1 MPARESRTR
10 DRTRDRD
17 LLESSARA
25 MAETYADK
33 EAAIRLNGAELVP
46 DVAGALWWPAR
57 QVLVVADLHLEKG
70 SSYTRHTLPPY
81 DSQATLERLEAVI
94 ERRRPARVICLGDS
108 FHDRRA
114 ADRLAA
120 EERARVQA
128 LASRVAWTWIAGNHD
143 PAPPADWGGTVEQEL
158 TLGPLVFR
166 HAADPARPPAGE
178 VSGHYHPK
186 TRVRVRGKGV
196 SARCFVADG
205 RRLILPAFGAYTG
218 GLSVLD
224 PAISGLF
231 TNTFTAHL
239 IGRRAVYPY
248 PRHALVG

>member
-1 MPARESRTR
+1 MTGRESRTR
-10 DRTRDRD
+10 DRTRDPD

-25 MAETYADK
+25 MAETYVEK
-33 EAAIRLNGAELVP
+33 EAAIRLNGADLVP
-46 DVAGALWWPAR
+46 DVSGALWWPAR
-57 QVLVVADLHLEKG
+57 RTLVVADLHLEKG
-70 SSYTRHTLPPY
+70 SSYTRHNLPPY
-81 DSQATLERLEAVI
+81 DSRATLERLEAVI
-94 ERRRPARVICLGDS
+94 DRRRPEQVICLGDS

-120 EERARVQA
+120 EERDRVQA
-128 LASRVAWTWIAGNHD
+128 LAARVAWTWIAGNHD

-166 HAADPARPPAGE
+166 HAADATHPSVGE

-231 TNTFTAHL
+231 AKSFTAHL

>member
-1 MPARESRTR
+1 
-10 DRTRDRD
+10 
-17 LLESSARA
+17 

-46 DVAGALWWPAR
+46 DIAGALWWPAR

-70 SSYTRHTLPPY
+70 SSYARQNLPPY
-81 DSQATLERLEAVI
+81 DSRATLERLEAVI
-94 ERRRPARVICLGDS
+94 GRRRPSQVICLGDS

-120 EERARVQA
+120 EERERVQA
-128 LASRVAWTWIAGNHD
+128 LAARVAWTWIAGNHD
-143 PAPPADWGGTVEQEL
+143 PAPPADWGGTVAQEL
-158 TLGPLVFR
+158 TVGPLVFR
-166 HAADPARPPAGE
+166 HAADAARPAAGE

-231 TNTFTAHL
+231 TKTFTAHL

>member
-57 QVLVVADLHLEKG
+57 QVLLVADLHLEKG

-120 EERARVQA
+120 EERDRVQA
-128 LASRVAWTWIAGNHD
+128 LASRVGWTWIAGNHD
-143 PAPPADWGGTVEQEL
+143 PAPPAHWGGSVEQEL

>member
-1 MPARESRTR
+1 MPERESRTR
-10 DRTRDRD
+10 KGNPEPDP
-17 LLESSARA
+17 LESSARA
-25 MAETYADK
+25 MAETYVEN

-46 DVAGALWWPAR
+46 DVSGALWWPAR
-57 QVLVVADLHLEKG
+57 RVLVVADLHLEKG
-70 SSYTRHTLPPY
+70 SSYARHNLPPY
-81 DSQATLERLEAVI
+81 DSRATLERLEAVI
-94 ERRRPARVICLGDS
+94 DRRRPERVICLGDS

-120 EERARVQA
+120 EERERVQA

-158 TLGPLVFR
+158 TVGPLIFR
-166 HAADPARPPAGE
+166 HAADAGHPAPGE

-186 TRVRVRGKGV
+186 TRVRVRGKGL

-224 PAISGLF
+224 PAISQLF
-231 TNTFTAHL
+231 PKAFTAHL

>member
-1 MPARESRTR
+1 
-10 DRTRDRD
+10 
-17 LLESSARA
+17 
-25 MAETYADK
+25 MAETTVEN
-33 EAAIRLNGAELVP
+33 EAAIRLNGVDLVP
-46 DVAGALWWPAR
+46 DVSGALWWPAR
-57 QVLVVADLHLEKG
+57 GVLVVADLHLEKG
-70 SSYTRHTLPPY
+70 SSYARHNLPPY
-81 DSQATLERLEAVI
+81 DSQATLSQLEAVI
-94 ERRRPARVICLGDS
+94 DRRRPVQVICLGDS

-114 ADRLAA
+114 AERLAA

-128 LASRVAWTWIAGNHD
+128 LAARVGWTWIAGNHD
-143 PAPPADWGGTVEQEL
+143 PAPPADWGGTVEEDL
-158 TLGPLVFR
+158 TIGPLVFR
-166 HAADPARPPAGE
+166 HAADRNCPAAGE

-231 TNTFTAHL
+231 PRAFTAHL

>member
-1 MPARESRTR
+1 MTERESRTR
-10 DRTRDRD
+10 ECSADP
-17 LLESSARA
+17 LESSRPPMSEPSVAS
-25 MAETYADK
+25 D
-33 EAAIRLNGAELVP
+33 AAIRLNGAELVP
-46 DVAGALWWPAR
+46 DVSGALWWPAKG
-57 QVLVVADLHLEKG
+57 VLVVADLHLEKG
-70 SSYTRHTLPPY
+70 SSYTRHNLPPY
-81 DSQATLERLEAVI
+81 DSQATLSRLEAVI
-94 ERRRPARVICLGDS
+94 DRRRPGQVICLGDS

-114 ADRLAA
+114 AERLAA

-128 LASRVAWTWIAGNHD
+128 LAARVGWTWIAGNHD

-166 HAADPARPPAGE
+166 HAADPSRPAAGE

-224 PAISGLF
+224 PAIAQLF
-231 TNTFTAHL
+231 PNSFTAHL
-239 IGRRAVYPY
+239 LGRRAVYRY

>member
-1 MPARESRTR
+1 MSESV
-10 DRTRDRD
+10 
-17 LLESSARA
+17 
-25 MAETYADK
+25 ADSD
-33 EAAIRLNGAELVP
+33 AAIRLNGADLVP
-46 DVAGALWWPAR
+46 DVSGALWWPAR
-57 QVLVVADLHLEKG
+57 SVLVVADLHLEKG
-70 SSYTRHTLPPY
+70 SSYSRHNLPPY
-81 DSQATLERLEAVI
+81 DSRATLERLQAVI
-94 ERRRPARVICLGDS
+94 DRRRPEHVICLGDS

-114 ADRLAA
+114 ADRLADD
-120 EERARVQA
+120 ERAQIQTLAARVN
-128 LASRVAWTWIAGNHD
+128 WTWIAGNHD
-143 PAPPADWGGTVEQEL
+143 PAPPADWGGTVAQEL

-166 HAADPARPPAGE
+166 HAADPAHRSAGE

-224 PAISGLF
+224 PAIANLF
-231 TNTFTAHL
+231 PRNFTAHL
-239 IGRRAVYPY
+239 IGKRAVYPY